1 MVRHNGREMSEPSPT
16 PAPTATTEPDADRP
30 AVSWWQTFK
39 RAPRAV
45 RWTAWTAVGLVVLLL
60 ALAAAAVV
68 VVRRPLPQTDGE
80 IEVPGLSASV
90 EVVRDADG
98 IPQVYADTDADLMFA
113 QGFVHAQERFFE
125 MDFRRHV
132 TAGRLSEIF
141 GDTTLETDRFV
152 RTMGWR
158 RVAEQEW
165 ALLEPATRAALTSYA
180 DGVNAY
186 LADRGT
192 SELAAEYAI
201 LGLTGLDYTPEE
213 WHPVDSLAWL
223 KAMAWDLRG
232 NMDAEVDRVLLSLDH
247 TEDEIDALWP
257 DYPDDEHPPI
267 VSGGGV
273 VDGVFEQNATRN
285 ATRNPRRPA
294 YPPGV
299 VDALERVQDR
309 LAAMPELVGKGRG
322 IGSNSWVVDG
332 EHSATGM
339 PLLANDP
346 HLGISQPGIW
356 MQMGLHCR
364 ELTPSCTLDTSGFTF
379 SGVPGVIIGHNAD
392 IAWGFTNL
400 GPDVTDLFL
409 EQTEGDDRYVR
420 DGVSEPMEVRTETIE
435 VRGEDDVEL
444 RVRETVHGPLIS
456 DVSSEFATV
465 GANAPTDEPGDRGSG
480 YAVALAWTALD
491 PAPTADAILGL
502 NRASDWDE
510 FREAAS
516 DFAVPSQNLV
526 YADRAGHIGYQSP
539 GRIPIRR
546 AGNDGT
552 MPVEGWISANDWT
565 GDYVPFDGLPSVL
578 DPEEGFIATANQA
591 VTDDDY
597 PYLLTRDW
605 DYGYRSTRIR
615 EVIEAEGELSV
626 QEMSTLQLDTTNP
639 MAETLVPYLL
649 DVEELPNGY
658 YRNARNLFRDW
669 DFSSPADS
677 APAAY
682 FNVVWRTLLELTFHD
697 DLRQRTWPDGGDRWF
712 LVVSRMLTEPA
723 GPWWDDADTDDV
735 VETRDDILH
744 AALIEARD
752 ELTRRQSR
760 DPRLWEWGRLHQM
773 NLHQGSLGESGIG
786 PVERLFNRDG
796 WEVGGGSSIVDATSW
811 DAVEGYE
818 VTAAPSM
825 RMVVSLADWDD
836 SRWINLTGVSGHP
849 ASSHYSDQTELF
861 VEGRTLPW
869 AFSRGAVEEA
879 AEDRLVLTPA
889 SD

>member
-1 MVRHNGREMSEPSPT
+1 MSDPSPT
-16 PAPTATTEPDADRP
+16 PAPETAPVPQLTR
-30 AVSWWQTFK
+30 WQAFR

-45 RWTAWTAVGLVVLLL
+45 RWTAWTALGLVVVLLL
-60 ALAAAAVV
+60 LAAAVV
-68 VVRRPLPQTDGE
+68 GVVRRPLPQTNGE
-80 IEVPGLSASV
+80 IEVPGLSARV
-90 EVVRDADG
+90 EVIRDDHD

-113 QGFVHAQERFFE
+113 QGYVHAQERFFE

-132 TAGRLSEIF
+132 TAGRLSEMF
-141 GDTTLETDRFV
+141 GPDTLDTDKFI

-158 RVAEQEW
+158 RVAEEEW
-165 ALLEPATRAALTSYA
+165 ALLEPATRDALTSYA

-186 LADRGT
+186 IEDR
-192 SELAAEYAI
+192 SPSALAAEYAV

-213 WHPVDSLAWL
+213 WEPVDSLAWL

-247 TEDEIDALWP
+247 SADEIAALWP
-257 DYPDDEHPPI
+257 DYPYADHPPI

-273 VDGVFEQNATRN
+273 VDGVFEQNATAN
-285 ATRNPRRPA
+285 GTRNPRRPA
-294 YPPGV
+294 YPEGV
-299 VDALERVQDR
+299 VAALERVQDSIE
-309 LAAMPELVGKGRG
+309 AMPDLVGKGRG

-332 EHSATGM
+332 EHSATGE

-364 ELTPSCTLDTSGFTF
+364 EQTDDCTLDTSGFTF

-400 GPDVTDLFL
+400 GPDVTDLYL
-409 EQTEGDDRYVR
+409 EETEGDDRYVR
-420 DGVSEPMEVRTETIE
+420 DGESEPMEVRTETIG

-444 RVRETVHGPLIS
+444 RVRETTHGPLIS

-510 FREAAS
+510 FREAAAE
-516 DFAVPSQNLV
+516 FAVPAQNLV
-526 YADRAGHIGYQSP
+526 YADREGHIGYQAP

-565 GDYVPFDGLPSVL
+565 GDYIPFDGLPSVL
-578 DPEEGFIATANQA
+578 DPEEGFIVTANQA
-591 VTDDDY
+591 VIDEDY
-597 PYLLTRDW
+597 PYLLTQDW

-615 EVIEAEGELSV
+615 EALTAEGELSV
-626 QEMSTLQLDTTNP
+626 QEMATLQLDSTNP

-649 DVEELPNGY
+649 DVDTLPSRY
-658 YRNARNLFRDW
+658 YRNAQNLLRDW
-669 DFSSPADS
+669 DFTQPADS

-682 FNVVWRTLLELTFHD
+682 FNVVWRNLLELTFHD
-697 DLRQRTWPDGGDRWF
+697 DLRERTWPDGGDRWF
-712 LVVSRMLTEPA
+712 EVVGTMLTEPA
-723 GPWWDDADTDDV
+723 GPWWDDAETDE
-735 VETRDDILH
+735 VETRDDILRQ
-744 AALIEARD
+744 AMIEARD
-752 ELTRRQSR
+752 EMTRRQAR
-760 DPRLWEWGRLHQM
+760 DPKRWTWGHIHRM
-773 NLHQGSLGESGIG
+773 NLHNATLGESGVAPI
-786 PVERLFNRDG
+786 ERLFNRDG
-796 WEVGGGSSIVDATSW
+796 WQVGGGSSIVAATSW
-811 DAVEGYE
+811 NAVDGYE

-849 ASSHYSDQTELF
+849 ASSHYSDQTELY
-861 VEGRTLPW
+861 VDGETLPW
-869 AFSRGAVEEA
+869 AYSREAVEA
-879 AEDRLVLTPA
+879 AADDTLVLVPSA
-889 SD
+889 G

>member
-1 MVRHNGREMSEPSPT
+1 M
-16 PAPTATTEPDADRP
+16 
-30 AVSWWQTFK
+30 
-39 RAPRAV
+39 
-45 RWTAWTAVGLVVLLL
+45 
-60 ALAAAAVV
+60 
-68 VVRRPLPQTDGE
+68 
-80 IEVPGLSASV
+80 
-90 EVVRDADG
+90 
-98 IPQVYADTDADLMFA
+98 
-113 QGFVHAQERFFE
+113 
-125 MDFRRHV
+125 
-132 TAGRLSEIF
+132 
-141 GDTTLETDRFV
+141 
-152 RTMGWR
+152 
-158 RVAEQEW
+158 
-165 ALLEPATRAALTSYA
+165 
-180 DGVNAY
+180 
-186 LADRGT
+186 
-192 SELAAEYAI
+192 
-201 LGLTGLDYTPEE
+201 
-213 WHPVDSLAWL
+213 
-223 KAMAWDLRG
+223 
-232 NMDAEVDRVLLSLDH
+232 
-247 TEDEIDALWP
+247 
-257 DYPDDEHPPI
+257 
-267 VSGGGV
+267 
-273 VDGVFEQNATRN
+273 
-285 ATRNPRRPA
+285 
-294 YPPGV
+294 
-299 VDALERVQDR
+299 
-309 LAAMPELVGKGRG
+309 
-322 IGSNSWVVDG
+322 
-332 EHSATGM
+332 
-339 PLLANDP
+339 
-346 HLGISQPGIW
+346 
-356 MQMGLHCR
+356 
-364 ELTPSCTLDTSGFTF
+364 
-379 SGVPGVIIGHNAD
+379 
-392 IAWGFTNL
+392 
-400 GPDVTDLFL
+400 
-409 EQTEGDDRYVR
+409 
-420 DGVSEPMEVRTETIE
+420 
-435 VRGEDDVEL
+435 
-444 RVRETVHGPLIS
+444 
-456 DVSSEFATV
+456 
-465 GANAPTDEPGDRGSG
+465 
-480 YAVALAWTALD
+480 
-491 PAPTADAILGL
+491 
-502 NRASDWDE
+502 
-510 FREAAS
+510 
-516 DFAVPSQNLV
+516 PSQNLV

-735 VETRDDILH
+735 VETRDDILR

-869 AFSRGAVEEA
+869 AWSRGAVEEA